1 MTNDMNG
8 LGHSLG
14 DLTMFNISYSK
25 SILIT
30 LLLSFSLTGCGK
42 AKTFQQVS
50 AEELNRIP
58 SEMETPETPDTDDI
72 EPESTNAVSNTTT
85 TQDPQVSQPT
95 SPQAPS
101 TQRPTLRPKPPTP
114 RPINRPNTNNNQAYD
129 PNDVL
134 APTPEGPSKFIQIA
148 QWIINNEARKL
159 GTACNFYVSRV
170 LEIAGYSDDS
180 FIANDFDLY
189 AQRNFS
195 NYDSKSF
202 DSNLEDVERPRMRA
216 HIWSYPERTP
226 FIINWERSGGQ
237 HGHIAIL
244 ERIGNQ
250 LVIFQANMNKH
261 LPKRQQTTIE
271 NIVSYSRRAKITVYA
286 QFRK

>member
-1 MTNDMNG
+1 M
-8 LGHSLG
+8 
-14 DLTMFNISYSK
+14 
-25 SILIT
+25 T
-30 LLLSFSLTGCGK
+30 LLLSLSLVGCGK

-50 AEELNRIP
+50 TEELNRIP
-58 SEMETPETPDTDDI
+58 SEMEIPETPDSENI
-72 EPESTNAVSNTTT
+72 EPETPSTQTESTNAVSHTASEQGSV
-85 TQDPQVSQPT
+85 TQDPDALQPT
-95 SPQAPS
+95 SPQTPS
-101 TQRPTLRPKPPTP
+101 TQRPTLRPNPPIP
-114 RPINRPNTNNNQAYD
+114 RHINRPNTNSNQTYD

-148 QWIINNEARKL
+148 QWVINNEARKL

-189 AQRNFS
+189 AQRNFVS
-195 NYDSKSF
+195 YDSKSF
-202 DSNLEDVERPRMRA
+202 DSNLEDVERPRLRN

-244 ERIGNQ
+244 ERIGDQ

-271 NIVSYSRRAKITVYA
+271 NIVNYSRRAKITVYA
-286 QFRK
+286 KFRK